1 MKGNSMRDHRSA
13 TIVAMLML
21 AGCDIVPIDNKT
33 MAAAASSPASPAARL
48 RTGDPKVC
56 VEATVEDLLR
66 SLIRPEAGAPHRYD
80 ISFAAT
86 SLEAFDASVHK
97 ASCSTTV
104 RIVTTDGRTLADTT
118 LPYVV
123 KPSSRDPEDIVV
135 TAPTGFL
142 KQQLTE
148 TMVADDEA
156 TRQEQQQAAEQ
167 RALLAVVKPKWLA
180 GRWISSDQD
189 EGACQFGPY
198 LDFRAGHQLLGSTG
212 RGTWQ
217 LDGVQLTYGA
227 GAAMTDTAITNAD
240 ADSFGMIHE
249 DGQTSFMRR
258 CPTQAPP
265 APTPTVSPAPME
277 LPATFEQPS

>member
-1 MKGNSMRDHRSA
+1 MRDHRSA

-21 AGCDIVPIDNKT
+21 ASCDIVPIDKKT
-33 MAAAASSPASPAARL
+33 TAAATSSPASPAARL

-56 VEATVEDLLR
+56 VDTSVENLLR
-66 SLIRPEAGAPHRYD
+66 SLIKPDAAAPDRYD
-80 ISFAAT
+80 ISFTAT

-123 KPSSRDPEDIVV
+123 KPSSRDPEALVV

-156 TRQEQQQAAEQ
+156 TQQEQQQAADH

-189 EGACQFGPY
+189 DGACQFGPY

-227 GAAMTDTAITNAD
+227 GAATTDTAITNAD
-240 ADSFGMIHE
+240 ADSFAMIHE
-249 DGQTSFMRR
+249 DGQTTFMRR
-258 CPTQAPP
+258 CATQAPP